1 MRRHSPSILPTSP
14 PLPTGVRRVYE
25 QPRDSFAAVTLVEWE
40 ERFPWLVQGVTTRRA
55 VSDSADFDLRLFP
68 ESEGA
73 RDRWS
78 DLLAWS
84 GFRAGVHARQ
94 VHEAR
99 VLRHEG
105 VSEAGLTQAPACDGH
120 FTETPGL
127 LLTVSVADC
136 VPVYVLDPSRRCVG
150 MIHAGWRGAAA
161 GILEEGVRGMIGSS
175 GDVGALHVHLGPSIC
190 GACYEVGGEVFEA
203 LGLPRPP
210 APAPIDL
217 RAMLA
222 LRAVGAGVAPKAVT
236 VSGRCTLCGPER
248 RFFSHRGGDGGR
260 QVGFVGIRP

>member
-1 MRRHSPSILPTSP
+1 
-14 PLPTGVRRVYE
+14 VYE
-25 QPRDSFAAVTLVEWE
+25 RPRDSFAAVRLVEWE
-40 ERFPWLVQGVTTRRA
+40 ERFPWVVQGVTTRRA
-55 VSDSADFDLRLFP
+55 GSDSADFDLRLFP

-73 RDRWS
+73 RDRWI

-84 GFRAGVHARQ
+84 GLPAGMHARQ

-99 VLRHEG
+99 VRRHEG
-105 VSEAGLTQAPACDGH
+105 AREAGLTVALPCDGH

-136 VPVYVLDPSRRCVG
+136 VPVYVLDPDRRSVG

-161 GILEEGVRGMIGSS
+161 GILEEGLRGMIGSS
-175 GDVGALHVHLGPSIC
+175 GDVGTLHVHLGPSIC

-203 LGLPRPP
+203 LGLARPQGP
-210 APAPIDL
+210 TPIDL
-217 RAMLA
+217 RAVLA
-222 LRAVGAGVAPKAVT
+222 LRAVGAGVAPEAVT
-236 VSGRCTLCGPER
+236 VSGHCTLCGPER